1 MKTSFMFSEHRGG
14 KLREK
19 VQTTDGRQTQ
29 AGADGYRRMQTDA
42 DGCSQTQT
50 DAGRC
55 RRMQTDAVRR
65 RQMQA
70 DARLRLHGLES
81 NVFCVRAHETA
92 DIMSYLHAQWKQL
105 EEL

>member
-1 MKTSFMFSEHRGG
+1 MKTCFMFSEHHGG

-19 VQTTDGRQTQ
+19 VQS
-29 AGADGYRRMQTDA
+29 DA

-50 DAGRC
+50 DADGSDGC
-55 RRMQTDAVRR
+55 RQTQTDTDGR
-65 RQMQA
+65 RQMQT